1 MKKLF
6 LMSAFALMAV
16 AANAA
21 DHVGTVL
28 HTSCGRDVMT
38 VAPEF
43 FSKSEEFVDQ
53 IEDLNETYC
62 GERKGAHAEARIN
75 NVKQRFTYG

>member
-6 LMSAFALMAV
+6 LMSAFALMGV
-16 AANAA
+16 VANAA
-21 DHVGTVL
+21 EHVGTVVT
-28 HTSCGRDVMT
+28 TSCGKQIMT

-43 FSKSEEFVDQ
+43 FSKSEEFVDY
-53 IEDLNETYC
+53 IEDLNETCC

-75 NVKQRFTYG
+75 NVK

>member
-21 DHVGTVL
+21 DHVETVL

-43 FSKSEEFVDQ
+43 FSKSEEFVDY

-75 NVKQRFTYG
+75 NVK

>member
-43 FSKSEEFVDQ
+43 FSKSEEFVDY
-53 IEDLNETYC
+53 IEDLDETYC

-75 NVKQRFTYG
+75 NVK

>member
-43 FSKSEEFVDQ
+43 FSKSEEFVDY
-53 IEDLNETYC
+53 IDDLNETYC

-75 NVKQRFTYG
+75 NVK

>member
-6 LMSAFALMAV
+6 LMSAFALMGV
-16 AANAA
+16 AANAST
-21 DHVGTVL
+21 GTVVT
-28 HTSCGRDVMT
+28 TSCGKQIMT

-43 FSKSEEFVDQ
+43 FSKSEEFVDY

-75 NVKQRFTYG
+75 NVK

>member
-6 LMSAFALMAV
+6 LMSALALMAV

-43 FSKSEEFVDQ
+43 FSKSEEFVDY

-75 NVKQRFTYG
+75 NVK

>member
-21 DHVGTVL
+21 EHVGTVL

-38 VAPEF
+38 VVPEF
-43 FSKSEEFVDQ
+43 FSDSVEYFSYLQE
-53 IEDLNETYC
+53 LNEINC
-62 GERKGAHAEARIN
+62 GGELTGWHSESRY
-75 NVKQRFTYG
+75 V

>member
-43 FSKSEEFVDQ
+43 FSKSEEFVNY

-75 NVKQRFTYG
+75 NVK

>member
-43 FSKSEEFVDQ
+43 FSKSEEFVDY

-62 GERKGAHAEARIN
+62 GERKGVHAEARY
-75 NVKQRFTYG
+75 K

>member
-6 LMSAFALMAV
+6 LMSAFALMGV

-43 FSKSEEFVDQ
+43 FSKSEEFVDY

-75 NVKQRFTYG
+75 NVK

>member
-43 FSKSEEFVDQ
+43 FSKSEEFVDY

-62 GERKGAHAEARIN
+62 GERKGAHAEARY
-75 NVKQRFTYG
+75 K

>member
-16 AANAA
+16 AAHAA

-43 FSKSEEFVDQ
+43 FSKSEEFVDY

-75 NVKQRFTYG
+75 NVK

>member
-43 FSKSEEFVDQ
+43 FSKSEEFVDY

-62 GERKGAHAEARIN
+62 GERKGLMLKH
-75 NVKQRFTYG
+75 V

>member
-43 FSKSEEFVDQ
+43 FSKSEEFVDY

-75 NVKQRFTYG
+75 NVK

>member
-6 LMSAFALMAV
+6 LMSAFALRAV

-43 FSKSEEFVDQ
+43 FSKSEEFVDY

-75 NVKQRFTYG
+75 NVK

>member
-16 AANAA
+16 AANGA

-43 FSKSEEFVDQ
+43 FSKSEEFVDY

-75 NVKQRFTYG
+75 NVK